1 MFAED
6 VKKRDSLQSWNS
18 MENTDIR
25 LSVSE
30 AAKFFGVSTR
40 TIRRAIV
47 EKAVDYILVQNRYKI
62 DLASLLDWASNTTTV
77 RHKLEKDGFGQ
88 YVEKWKIPPGRQ

>member
-1 MFAED
+1 
-6 VKKRDSLQSWNS
+6 

-40 TIRRAIV
+40 TIRRAIA
-47 EKAVDYILVQNRYKI
+47 ENAVDYLIVQSRYKI
-62 DLASLLDWASNTTTV
+62 DLHSLLNWASKTTTV

-88 YVEKWKIPPGRQ
+88 FVEKWKIPADR

>member
-1 MFAED
+1 
-6 VKKRDSLQSWNS
+6 

-30 AAKFFGVSTR
+30 ASKFFGVSPR
-40 TIRRAIV
+40 TIRRAIT

-62 DLASLLDWASNTTTV
+62 DLASLLNWASKTKTV
-77 RHKLEKDGFGQ
+77 QNKLKKDGFGQ
-88 YVEKWKIPPGRQ
+88 FVDKWKISADR

>member
-1 MFAED
+1 MEIITP
-6 VKKRDSLQSWNS
+6 

-40 TIRRAIV
+40 TVRRAIT
-47 EKAVDYILVQNRYKI
+47 EKAVEYILVQNRYKI
-62 DLASLLDWASNTTTV
+62 DLASLLNWASKTTTV

-88 YVEKWKIPPGRQ
+88 FVDKWKIPADR